1 MDAQQTHGDDVEQRD
16 DFVLKSKDHH
26 VVDIG
31 DIGAGLHD
39 RESSHSV
46 VFGHRIVIQRRRFL
60 KSLGL
65 HNTPSEVGQ
74 MIDHEREDDDA
85 RPAHRAGSQ
94 RRLDRVLKA
103 ILGAARL
110 LVFKRQYGRRPNVQ
124 HHGDNEH
131 NARDPQERS
140 ELMEK
145 LSVAVEVI
153 RVLENLEVTH
163 QMNDH
168 EADQNQASEGHD
180 YFPADRGAE
189 EGANEVHRKEL
200 QGEWKRKAGES
211 CSPIRSK

>member
-1 MDAQQTHGDDVEQRD
+1 MLE
-16 DFVLKSKDHH
+16 
-26 VVDIG
+26 
-31 DIGAGLHD
+31 
-39 RESSHSV
+39 
-46 VFGHRIVIQRRRFL
+46 
-60 KSLGL
+60 
-65 HNTPSEVGQ
+65 
-74 MIDHEREDDDA
+74 
-85 RPAHRAGSQ
+85 
-94 RRLDRVLKA
+94 A

-200 QGEWKRKAGES
+200 QGEWKRKAWKS
-211 CSPIRSK
+211 CSPNRSK

>member
-1 MDAQQTHGDDVEQRD
+1 MLE
-16 DFVLKSKDHH
+16 
-26 VVDIG
+26 
-31 DIGAGLHD
+31 
-39 RESSHSV
+39 
-46 VFGHRIVIQRRRFL
+46 
-60 KSLGL
+60 
-65 HNTPSEVGQ
+65 
-74 MIDHEREDDDA
+74 
-85 RPAHRAGSQ
+85 
-94 RRLDRVLKA
+94 A